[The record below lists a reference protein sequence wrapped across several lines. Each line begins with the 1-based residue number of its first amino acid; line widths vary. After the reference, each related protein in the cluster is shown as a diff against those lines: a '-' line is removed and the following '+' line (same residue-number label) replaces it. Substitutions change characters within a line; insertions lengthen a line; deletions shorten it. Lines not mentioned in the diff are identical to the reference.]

1 MLLHSKQPVSAEDRQ
16 ALEPFLERLVV
27 LPRRPLRS
35 LSTLLAALFAPY
47 PLLASVNGLS
57 AELQRTATELLREPW
72 DVVQVE
78 HSYSFQ
84 PYERPLRDAGQP
96 VRAHRAQ
103 RRDRPSVP
111 PPTTVCRAGRCPSCA
126 TTSGVTAAGNAG

>member
-1 MLLHSKQPVSAEDRQ
+1 MSAEDRQ

-57 AELQRTATELLREPW
+57 AELQRTARSCCASPGTW
-72 DVVQVE
+72 
-78 HSYSFQ
+78 S
-84 PYERPLRDAGQP
+84 G
-96 VRAHRAQ
+96 RAQ
-103 RRDRPSVP
+103 L
-111 PPTTVCRAGRCPSCA
+111 
-126 TTSGVTAAGNAG
+126 

>member
-1 MLLHSKQPVSAEDRQ
+1 M
-16 ALEPFLERLVV
+16 

-72 DVVQVE
+72 DVVQYE

-96 VRAHRAQ
+96 FVLTEHNVESS
-103 RRDRPSVP
+103 SVP
-111 PPTTVCRAGRCPSCA
+111 PPTTACRAGRCPSCA